1 MINKTLLP
9 LTLLLVLYLSPVS
22 AQKNCNPRGCR
33 NPATFCCDKD
43 KQNECATDEGQ
54 CSPVPTLSVCSN
66 DCRTGCCIDND
77 RCGTVSECKSF
88 PIYSLIVGFGVL
100 ILFIVSVSIYR
111 IRRTRQLARLRI
123 VALNGGQVSGHAG
136 ELSIASLIPTGVVV
150 NNNPQR
156 RARGPPIKEVAVQ
169 PYQQQDIVTENRV
182 MAQPYN
188 AQRQPQQFNFDQI
201 EYALPPGT
209 THTQQPMNVTSQQNT
224 VRL

>member
-1 MINKTLLP
+1 MNKTLFSI
-9 LTLLLVLYLSPVS
+9 TIFLVLYLAPAS
-22 AQKNCNPRGCR
+22 AQKDCDPRRCR
-33 NPATFCCDKD
+33 SPATFCCDKD
-43 KQNECATDEGQ
+43 RPNECATDEGQ
-54 CSPVPTLSVCSN
+54 CSARSVCSS

-77 RCGTVSECKSF
+77 RCGTTSECKSF

-111 IRRTRQLARLRI
+111 IRRTRQLARIRI
-123 VALNGGQVSGHAG
+123 VALNGGQVSAHAG

-150 NNNPQR
+150 NNNNHR

-169 PYQQQDIVTENRV
+169 PYQQQEIVTENRV
-182 MAQPYN
+182 MAQPYV
-188 AQRQPQQFNFDQI
+188 QRQAQQLNYDQI

-209 THTQQPMNVTSQQNT
+209 THTQQPINVTSQPNT